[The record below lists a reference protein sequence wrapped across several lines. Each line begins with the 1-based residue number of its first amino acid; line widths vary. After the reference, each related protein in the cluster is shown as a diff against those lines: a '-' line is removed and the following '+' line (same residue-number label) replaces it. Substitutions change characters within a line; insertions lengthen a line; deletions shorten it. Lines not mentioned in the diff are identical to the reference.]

1 MENACSLLHGL
12 FELRSSFLRLSFAA
26 RAVLGLGYKE
36 FPQTAF
42 QNDAFMGIGSFIQGR
57 FNDKTQKVRCMLDG
71 KVQILPAQ
79 DVGKKR
85 AGKDISCTAGPKGEF
100 WYFILF
106 REKLTVRLT
115 GNGNMAAVRRNT
127 RNDDCFGS
135 QRKELIAQGF
145 EFLIRRGKLPD
156 RCIRMRQASV

>member
-1 MENACSLLHGL
+1 MTLSPKPIKPWRTLAHFSTAFCLR
-12 FELRSSFLRLSFAA
+12 LRSSFLRLSFAA
-26 RAVLGLGYKE
+26 RAVPGLGYKE

-42 QNDAFMGIGSFIQGR
+42 QKDAFMGIGSFIQGR

-106 REKLTVRLT
+106 RE
-115 GNGNMAAVRRNT
+115 
-127 RNDDCFGS
+127 S
-135 QRKELIAQGF
+135 
-145 EFLIRRGKLPD
+145 
-156 RCIRMRQASV
+156 

>member
-1 MENACSLLHGL
+1 
-12 FELRSSFLRLSFAA
+12 
-26 RAVLGLGYKE
+26 
-36 FPQTAF
+36 
-42 QNDAFMGIGSFIQGR
+42 MGIGSFIQGR

-145 EFLIRRGKLPD
+145 EFLIRRGL
-156 RCIRMRQASV
+156 RLIGCIRKETGFGVIGRNECWETSFFMEAAMVSSKTR